1 MAARRRRDREGL
13 LVAISGVAFL
23 LLLASSYLWL
33 LGLPPRATE
42 ALGGPFRLTAS
53 DGRIVTS

>member
-1 MAARRRRDREGL
+1 MAARRPRDRKSL
-13 LVAISGVAFL
+13 IAAVSGVASL
-23 LLLASSYLWL
+23 LLLASCYLWL
-33 LGLPPRATE
+33 LGLQPRATE